1 MLGATFSRNNVIIL
15 LVIAII
21 GIGLSIL
28 SYQYSSFTANE
39 IANISSQDVRSNA
52 RIEVYQ
58 LSRILVRSME
68 SISNNLQGLSNSISL
83 LDIENDDIQRLF
95 DSAQSSTKDLTNG
108 YYMFDMNGEI
118 ISKTSNKSIE
128 ASYFG
133 IQANSSDI
141 FLSPNSRNTTYY
153 SSIIDVNNQFPLL
166 FISYPVLKN
175 NITVNNSTSQS
186 NMSNFEGIVF
196 TTIDLSKLG
205 EFLQKELSPEFAS
218 NVGLID
224 KNGVIL
230 YSQNRNVV
238 GKNYLTSEFQDLIPP
253 EIKDIYNNIL
263 TTSLTGGSGL
273 RDISFNDNMTT
284 IAYQPI
290 TLDGEFLWSL
300 YISTPHSLASNV
312 GYLINQQ
319 KNFST
324 IVIIVVGS
332 MAFGIAFLIL
342 SWNKRLEGAV
352 QSRTVQ
358 LKKTNESLIESNSL
372 LASANKQLEIHDNMQ
387 KEFINVAAHEL
398 RTPIMPILGE
408 AELIENDLSDNEFA
422 SVSKEQISSIIR
434 NAKRLDRLA
443 ADILDVTNIE
453 GKSLKLNKTTFDIDE
468 ILSELVTEYSR
479 HIEND
484 QSKNKELKI
493 SYEPIH
499 VRIFADRYRITQV
512 ISNIINNAIKFTD
525 QGSIA
530 IEGTVSSSE
539 LTIKIIDTGKGI
551 DKEIVNRLF
560 DKFVSRSEQGT
571 GLGLFISKN
580 IMESHGG
587 TIIGYNNENGTG
599 ATFVFTLPIDN
610 TAKTVS

>member
-1 MLGATFSRNNVIIL
+1 
-15 LVIAII
+15 
-21 GIGLSIL
+21 
-28 SYQYSSFTANE
+28 
-39 IANISSQDVRSNA
+39 
-52 RIEVYQ
+52 
-58 LSRILVRSME
+58 ME

-83 LDIENDDIQRLF
+83 LDIEEDNVQRLF
-95 DSAQSSTKDLTNG
+95 DSAQISTKDLTNG
-108 YYMFDMNGEI
+108 YYMFDMNGEV
-118 ISKTSNKSIE
+118 ISDTSNKSIT
-128 ASYFG
+128 ANYDG
-133 IQANSSDI
+133 IKANSSDI
-141 FLSPNSRNTTYY
+141 FLSPKTPNTTYY
-153 SSIIDVNNQFPLL
+153 SSIIDVNSEFPLL
-166 FISYPVLKN
+166 FISYPVIKDN
-175 NITVNNSTSQS
+175 VTFSNITTQS
-186 NMSNFEGIVF
+186 NMSYFEGIVF

-224 KNGVIL
+224 TNGVIL
-230 YSQNRNVV
+230 YSKNTNVV
-238 GKNYLTSEFQDLIPP
+238 GKNYLTPEFQDLIPP
-253 EIKDIYNNIL
+253 GIKNVYNNIL
-263 TTSLTGGSGL
+263 ATSLTGGSGL

-352 QSRTVQ
+352 ESRTVQ
-358 LKKTNESLIESNSL
+358 LKKTNESLSESNSL

-408 AELIENDLSDNEFA
+408 AELIENDINDNEFA

-453 GKSLKLNKTTFDIDE
+453 GKSLKLNKSNFDIDE

-479 HIEND
+479 QIEND
-484 QSKNKELKI
+484 HAKNKKLSI
-493 SYEPIH
+493 FYEPIH

-525 QGSIA
+525 QGTIT
-530 IEGTVSSSE
+530 IEGIVNSNE
-539 LTIKIIDTGKGI
+539 LTVKTTDTGKGV
-551 DKEIVNRLF
+551 DNEIINRLF

-580 IMESHGG
+580 IIESHGG
-587 TIIGYNNENGTG
+587 KIVGFNNENDVG
-599 ATFVFTLPIDN
+599 ATFVFTLPLDSIGN
-610 TAKTVS
+610 R

>member
-1 MLGATFSRNNVIIL
+1 M
-15 LVIAII
+15 
-21 GIGLSIL
+21 
-28 SYQYSSFTANE
+28 
-39 IANISSQDVRSNA
+39 
-52 RIEVYQ
+52 
-58 LSRILVRSME
+58 
-68 SISNNLQGLSNSISL
+68 
-83 LDIENDDIQRLF
+83 
-95 DSAQSSTKDLTNG
+95 
-108 YYMFDMNGEI
+108 
-118 ISKTSNKSIE
+118 
-128 ASYFG
+128 
-133 IQANSSDI
+133 
-141 FLSPNSRNTTYY
+141 
-153 SSIIDVNNQFPLL
+153 
-166 FISYPVLKN
+166 
-175 NITVNNSTSQS
+175 QS
-186 NMSNFEGIVF
+186 NTSNFEGIVF

-230 YSQNRNVV
+230 YSKNRNVV
-238 GKNYLTSEFQDLIPP
+238 GKNYLAPEFQDLIPP
-253 EIKDIYNNIL
+253 EIKDVYNNIL
-263 TTSLTGGSGL
+263 ATSLTGGSGL

-290 TLDGEFLWSL
+290 TLDSEFLWSL

-352 QSRTVQ
+352 ESRTVQ
-358 LKKTNESLIESNSL
+358 LKKTNESLTESNAL
-372 LASANKQLEIHDNMQ
+372 LGSANEQLEIHDNMQ

-408 AELIENDLSDNEFA
+408 AELIENDISDNKIA

-453 GKSLKLNKTTFDIDE
+453 GKSLKLNKSIIDIDE

-479 HIEND
+479 RIEND
-484 QSKNKELKI
+484 HAKNKKLSI
-493 SYEPIH
+493 FYEPIH
-499 VRIFADRYRITQV
+499 VKIFADRYRITQV
-512 ISNIINNAIKFTD
+512 ISNLINNAIKFTE
-525 QGSIA
+525 QGSIT
-530 IEGTVSSSE
+530 IEGIANSDE
-539 LTIKIIDTGKGI
+539 LTVKINDTGKGI
-551 DKEIVNRLF
+551 DSEIINRLF

-580 IMESHGG
+580 IIESHGG
-587 TIIGYNNENGTG
+587 KIIGFNNENGVG
-599 ATFVFTLPIDN
+599 ATFVFTLPIDFIGN
-610 TAKTVS
+610 G

>member
-1 MLGATFSRNNVIIL
+1 LLGATFSRNNVIIL
-15 LVIAII
+15 LIIAII

-52 RIEVYQ
+52 KIEVYQ

-83 LDIENDDIQRLF
+83 LNAENDDVQKLF
-95 DSAQSSTKDLTNG
+95 DSAQTSTKDLTNG
-108 YYMFDMNGEI
+108 YYMFNMNGEI
-118 ISKTSNKSIE
+118 ISKTSNKTID
-128 ASYFG
+128 ANYND
-133 IQANSSDI
+133 IRANSTDL
-141 FLSPNSRNTTYY
+141 FLTPKTTNTTYY
-153 SSIIDVNNQFPLL
+153 SSIIDINNQFPLL
-166 FISYPVLKN
+166 FISYPVIKSNVTLN
-175 NITVNNSTSQS
+175 NNASQA

-230 YSQNRNVV
+230 YSKNRNVI
-238 GKNYLTSEFQDLIPP
+238 GKNYLTPEFQNLILP
-253 EIKDIYNNIL
+253 EIKNVYNNIL
-263 TTSLTGGSGL
+263 ATSLKGGSGL
-273 RDISFNDNMTT
+273 RDISYNDNMTT

-352 QSRTVQ
+352 ESRTVQ
-358 LKKTNESLIESNSL
+358 LKTTNESLIESNSL
-372 LASANKQLEIHDNMQ
+372 LGSANKQLEIHDNMQ

-408 AELIENDLSDNEFA
+408 AELIENDISDNESA
-422 SVSKEQISSIIR
+422 RVGKEQISSIIR

-453 GKSLKLNKTTFDIDE
+453 GKSLKLNKTIFDIDE
-468 ILSELVTEYSR
+468 ILSQLVKEYSKQ
-479 HIEND
+479 IEND
-484 QSKNKELKI
+484 AAKNKKLKI
-493 SYEPIH
+493 FYEPIH
-499 VRIFADRYRITQV
+499 VKILADNYRITQV
-512 ISNIINNAIKFTD
+512 ISNIINNSIKFTD
-525 QGSIA
+525 QGIISI
-530 IEGTVSSSE
+530 IGNVNSDE
-539 LTIKIIDTGKGI
+539 LTIKISDTGKGI
-551 DKEIVNRLF
+551 DNEIINRLF

-580 IMESHGG
+580 IIEAHGG
-587 TIIGYNNENGTG
+587 KINGFNNENGTG
-599 ATFVFTLPIDN
+599 ATFVFTLPLHLN
-610 TAKTVS
+610 

>member
-15 LVIAII
+15 LIIAII
-21 GIGLSIL
+21 GIGLSVL

-39 IANISSQDVRSNA
+39 IANISSHDVRSNA
-52 RIEVYQ
+52 KIEVYQ

-83 LDIENDDIQRLF
+83 LDIKNDNIQRLF
-95 DSAQSSTKDLTNG
+95 DSAQTSTRDLTNG
-108 YYMFDMNGEI
+108 YYMFDMNGNL
-118 ISKTSNKSIE
+118 ISKTSNKTI
-128 ASYFG
+128 AANYNG
-133 IQANSSDI
+133 IKANSSNL
-141 FLSPNSRNTTYY
+141 FLSPKTSNTTYY
-153 SSIIDVNNQFPLL
+153 SSIIDVNNQFPVL
-166 FISYPVLKN
+166 FISYPVIKSNVILRN
-175 NITVNNSTSQS
+175 NNTQS

-230 YSQNRNVV
+230 YSKNRDVV

-253 EIKDIYNNIL
+253 EIKNVYNNIL
-263 TTSLTGGSGL
+263 ASSLTGGSGL

-300 YISTPHSLASNV
+300 YIGTPHSLASNV

-342 SWNKRLEGAV
+342 SWNKRLQGAV
-352 QSRTVQ
+352 KSRTTQ
-358 LKKTNESLIESNSL
+358 LKTTNESLIESNSL
-372 LASANKQLEIHDNMQ
+372 LASANTQLEIHDNMQ

-408 AELIENDLSDNEFA
+408 AELIENDISNNESA
-422 SVSKEQISSIIR
+422 TISREQISSIIR

-468 ILSELVTEYSR
+468 ILSQLVTEYSR
-479 HIEND
+479 QIEKD
-484 QSKNKELKI
+484 VVKNKKIRI
-493 SYEPIH
+493 SYEPLH
-499 VRIFADRYRITQV
+499 VMILADNYRITQV

-525 QGSIA
+525 QGIITIIGNTDSA
-530 IEGTVSSSE
+530 E
-539 LTIKIIDTGKGI
+539 LTIKISDTGKGI
-551 DKEIVNRLF
+551 DNEIINRLF

-580 IMESHGG
+580 IIEAHGG
-587 TIIGYNNENGTG
+587 RIIGFNNENGIG
-599 ATFVFTLPIDN
+599 ATFVIVLTLDL
-610 TAKTVS
+610 K

>member
-1 MLGATFSRNNVIIL
+1 LLGATFSRNNVIIL
-15 LVIAII
+15 LIIAII

-39 IANISSQDVRSNA
+39 IANISSQDVRSNSK
-52 RIEVYQ
+52 IEVYQ

-83 LDIENDDIQRLF
+83 LDTNNDSIQRLF
-95 DSAQSSTKDLTNG
+95 DSAQASTRDLTNG
-108 YYMFDMNGEI
+108 YYMFDMNGNL
-118 ISKTSNKSIE
+118 ISKTSNKTI
-128 ASYFG
+128 AAANYNG
-133 IQANSSDI
+133 IKANSSNL
-141 FLSPNSRNTTYY
+141 FLSPRTSNTTYF
-153 SSIIDVNNQFPLL
+153 SSIIDVNNQFPVL
-166 FISYPVLKN
+166 FISYPVIKGSATLRN
-175 NITVNNSTSQS
+175 NNTQS
-186 NMSNFEGIVF
+186 NMSNFQGIVF

-230 YSQNRNVV
+230 YSKNRNVV

-253 EIKDIYNNIL
+253 EIKNVYNNIL
-263 TTSLTGGSGL
+263 ASSLTGGSGL

-290 TLDGEFLWSL
+290 TLNGELLWSL

-332 MAFGIAFLIL
+332 MAFGIAILIL

-352 QSRTVQ
+352 KSRTTQ
-358 LKKTNESLIESNSL
+358 LNKTNESLIESNSL

-408 AELIENDLSDNEFA
+408 AELIENDISDNESA
-422 SVSKEQISSIIR
+422 RISREQISSIIR

-453 GKSLKLNKTTFDIDE
+453 GKSLKLNKTTFDIDD
-468 ILSELVTEYSR
+468 ILSQLVTEYSR
-479 HIEND
+479 QIEKD
-484 QSKNKELKI
+484 VAKNKKIKI
-493 SYEPIH
+493 SYEPLH
-499 VRIFADRYRITQV
+499 VMVFADNYRITQV

-525 QGSIA
+525 QGFITIIGNADSA
-530 IEGTVSSSE
+530 E
-539 LTIKIIDTGKGI
+539 LTIKISDTGKGI
-551 DKEIVNRLF
+551 DNEIINRLF

-580 IMESHGG
+580 IIEDHGG
-587 TIIGYNNENGTG
+587 RIIGFNNENGTG
-599 ATFVFTLPIDN
+599 ATFVIVLPLDL
-610 TAKTVS
+610 K

>member
-15 LVIAII
+15 LIIAII

-39 IANISSQDVRSNA
+39 ISNISSQDVRSNA
-52 RIEVYQ
+52 KIEVYQ

-68 SISNNLQGLSNSISL
+68 SISNNLQGLSNSITL
-83 LDIENDDIQRLF
+83 LDAENDDVQKLF
-95 DSAQSSTKDLTNG
+95 DSAQASTKDLTNG

-118 ISKTSNKSIE
+118 ISKTSNKTID
-128 ASYFG
+128 ADYNN
-133 IQANSSDI
+133 IRANSTDL
-141 FLSPNSRNTTYY
+141 FFTPETTNTTYY

-166 FISYPVLKN
+166 FISYPVIKS
-175 NITVNNSTSQS
+175 NITLNNNASQA

-205 EFLQKELSPEFAS
+205 QFLQKELSPEFAS

-230 YSQNRNVV
+230 YSKTRNVL
-238 GKNYLTSEFQDLIPP
+238 GKNYLTSEFQNLIPP
-253 EIKDIYNNIL
+253 EIKNVYNNIL
-263 TTSLTGGSGL
+263 AASLKGGSGL
-273 RDISFNDNMTT
+273 RDISYNNNMTT

-290 TLDGEFLWSL
+290 TVDGELLWSL

-352 QSRTVQ
+352 KSRTVQ
-358 LKKTNESLIESNSL
+358 LKNTNESLTESNSL

-408 AELIENDLSDNEFA
+408 AELIENEISDNESA
-422 SVSKEQISSIIR
+422 RVGKEQISSIIR

-443 ADILDVTNIE
+443 ADILDVSNIE
-453 GKSLKLNKTTFDIDE
+453 GKSLKLNKTIFDIDE
-468 ILSELVTEYSR
+468 ILSQLVKEYSR
-479 HIEND
+479 QIEND
-484 QSKNKELKI
+484 TANNKKLRI
-493 SYEPIH
+493 FYEPIQ
-499 VRIFADRYRITQV
+499 VKILADKYRITQV
-512 ISNIINNAIKFTD
+512 ISNIINNSIKFTD
-525 QGSIA
+525 QGTISI
-530 IEGTVSSSE
+530 IGSENSDE
-539 LTIKIIDTGKGI
+539 LTIKISDTGKGI

-560 DKFVSRSEQGT
+560 DKFVSRSAQGT

-580 IMESHGG
+580 IIESHGG
-587 TIIGYNNENGTG
+587 KINGFNNENGTG
-599 ATFVFTLPIDN
+599 ATFVFTLPLYL
-610 TAKTVS
+610 K

>member
-15 LVIAII
+15 LIIAII

-52 RIEVYQ
+52 KIEVYQ

-83 LDIENDDIQRLF
+83 LDAENDDVQKLF
-95 DSAQSSTKDLTNG
+95 DSAQISTKDLTNG
-108 YYMFDMNGEI
+108 YYMFNMNGEI
-118 ISKTSNKSIE
+118 ISKTSNKTID
-128 ASYFG
+128 ANYNDIG
-133 IQANSSDI
+133 ANSTDL
-141 FLSPNSRNTTYY
+141 FFTPETTNTTYY

-166 FISYPVLKN
+166 FISYPVIKSNVTLN
-175 NITVNNSTSQS
+175 NNASQA

-205 EFLQKELSPEFAS
+205 QFLQKELSPEFAS

-230 YSQNRNVV
+230 YSKTRNVL
-238 GKNYLTSEFQDLIPP
+238 GKNYLTSEFQNLIPP
-253 EIKDIYNNIL
+253 EIKNVYNNIL
-263 TTSLTGGSGL
+263 AASLKGGSGL
-273 RDISFNDNMTT
+273 RDISYNNNMTT

-290 TLDGEFLWSL
+290 TVDGELLWSL

-352 QSRTVQ
+352 KSRTVQ
-358 LKKTNESLIESNSL
+358 LKNTNESLTESNSL

-408 AELIENDLSDNEFA
+408 AELIENEISDNESA
-422 SVSKEQISSIIR
+422 RVGKEQISSIIR

-443 ADILDVTNIE
+443 ADILDVSNIE
-453 GKSLKLNKTTFDIDE
+453 GKSLKLNKTIFDIDE
-468 ILSELVTEYSR
+468 ILSQLVKEYSR
-479 HIEND
+479 QIEND
-484 QSKNKELKI
+484 TAKNKKLRI
-493 SYEPIH
+493 FYEPIQ
-499 VRIFADRYRITQV
+499 VKILADKYRITQV
-512 ISNIINNAIKFTD
+512 ISNIINNSIKFTD
-525 QGSIA
+525 QGTISI
-530 IEGTVSSSE
+530 IGSENSDE
-539 LTIKIIDTGKGI
+539 LTIKISDTGNGI
-551 DKEIVNRLF
+551 DKEIINRLF

-580 IMESHGG
+580 IIESHGG
-587 TIIGYNNENGTG
+587 KINGFNNENGTG
-599 ATFVFTLPIDN
+599 ATFVFTLPLYL
-610 TAKTVS
+610 K

>member
-1 MLGATFSRNNVIIL
+1 M
-15 LVIAII
+15 IAII

-68 SISNNLQGLSNSISL
+68 SISNNLQGLSNSITL
-83 LDIENDDIQRLF
+83 LDIKNDDVQRLF
-95 DSAQSSTKDLTNG
+95 DSAQTSTKDLTNG

-118 ISKTSNKSIE
+118 ISKTSNNSIE
-128 ASYFG
+128 ASYYG

-141 FLSPNSRNTTYY
+141 FLSPNTRNTTYY

-166 FISYPVLKN
+166 FISYPVLKDN
-175 NITVNNSTSQS
+175 VTINDSAYRS
-186 NMSNFEGIVF
+186 NVSNFEGIVF

-205 EFLQKELSPEFAS
+205 DFLQKELSPEFAS

-238 GKNYLTSEFQDLIPP
+238 GKNYLTPEFQDLIPP

-319 KNFST
+319 ANFST

-352 QSRTVQ
+352 ESRTVQ
-358 LKKTNESLIESNSL
+358 LKKTNESLSESNSL

-408 AELIENDLSDNEFA
+408 AELLENDISDNEFA

-453 GKSLKLNKTTFDIDE
+453 GKSLKLNKSTFDINE
-468 ILSELVTEYSR
+468 ILSELVKEYSR
-479 HIEND
+479 QIEND
-484 QSKNKELKI
+484 QSKGKRLKI
-493 SYEPIH
+493 LYDPIH

-512 ISNIINNAIKFTD
+512 ISNIINNAIKFTE
-525 QGSIA
+525 QGSIT
-530 IEGTVSSSE
+530 IEGTMNSDE
-539 LTIKIIDTGKGI
+539 LRIKITDTGKGI

-587 TIIGYNNENGTG
+587 TIAGFNNENGTG
-599 ATFVFTLPIDN
+599 ATFVFTLPLN
-610 TAKTVS
+610 NLPETS

>member
-1 MLGATFSRNNVIIL
+1 LLGATFSRNNVIIL
-15 LVIAII
+15 LIIAII
-21 GIGLSIL
+21 GIGLSVL

-39 IANISSQDVRSNA
+39 IANISSQDVRSNSK
-52 RIEVYQ
+52 IEVYQ

-83 LDIENDDIQRLF
+83 LDTNNDSIQRLF
-95 DSAQSSTKDLTNG
+95 DSAQASTRDLTNG
-108 YYMFDMNGEI
+108 YYMFDMNGNL
-118 ISKTSNKSIE
+118 ISKTSNKTI
-128 ASYFG
+128 AANYNG
-133 IQANSSDI
+133 IKANSSNL
-141 FLSPNSRNTTYY
+141 FLSPRTSNTTYY
-153 SSIIDVNNQFPLL
+153 SSIIDVNNQFPVL
-166 FISYPVLKN
+166 FISYPVIKGSVTVRN
-175 NITVNNSTSQS
+175 NNTQS

-230 YSQNRNVV
+230 YSKNRNVV

-253 EIKDIYNNIL
+253 EVKNVYNNIL
-263 TTSLTGGSGL
+263 ASSLTGGSGL

-290 TLDGEFLWSL
+290 TLDGELLWSL

-332 MAFGIAFLIL
+332 MAFGIAILIL

-352 QSRTVQ
+352 KSRTTQ
-358 LKKTNESLIESNSL
+358 LNKTNESLIESNSL
-372 LASANKQLEIHDNMQ
+372 LASANKQLETHDNMQ

-408 AELIENDLSDNEFA
+408 AELIENDISDNESA
-422 SVSKEQISSIIR
+422 RISREQISSIIR

-453 GKSLKLNKTTFDIDE
+453 GKSLKLNKTTFDIDD
-468 ILSELVTEYSR
+468 ILSQLVTEYSR
-479 HIEND
+479 QIEKD
-484 QSKNKELKI
+484 VAKNKKIKI
-493 SYEPIH
+493 SYERLH
-499 VRIFADRYRITQV
+499 VMVFADNYRITQV

-525 QGSIA
+525 QGIITIIGNEDSA
-530 IEGTVSSSE
+530 E
-539 LTIKIIDTGKGI
+539 LTIKISDTGKGI
-551 DKEIVNRLF
+551 DNEIINRLF

-580 IMESHGG
+580 IIEAHGG
-587 TIIGYNNENGTG
+587 RIIGFNNENGTG
-599 ATFVFTLPIDN
+599 ATFVIVLPLDL
-610 TAKTVS
+610 K

>member
-1 MLGATFSRNNVIIL
+1 LLGATFSRNNVIIL
-15 LVIAII
+15 LIIAII

-52 RIEVYQ
+52 KIEVYQ

-68 SISNNLQGLSNSISL
+68 SISNNLQGLSNSISI
-83 LDIENDDIQRLF
+83 LDAENDDVQKLF
-95 DSAQSSTKDLTNG
+95 DSAQASTKDLTNG
-108 YYMFDMNGEI
+108 YYMFNMNGEI
-118 ISKTSNKSIE
+118 ISKTSNKTID
-128 ASYFG
+128 ADYND
-133 IQANSSDI
+133 IRANSTDL
-141 FLSPNSRNTTYY
+141 FFTPETTNTTYY

-166 FISYPVLKN
+166 FISYPVIKSNVTLN
-175 NITVNNSTSQS
+175 NNASQA

-205 EFLQKELSPEFAS
+205 QFLQKELSPEFAS

-230 YSQNRNVV
+230 YSKTRNVL
-238 GKNYLTSEFQDLIPP
+238 GKNYLTSEFQNLIPP
-253 EIKDIYNNIL
+253 QIKNVYNNIL
-263 TTSLTGGSGL
+263 AASLKGGSGL
-273 RDISFNDNMTT
+273 RDISYSNNMTT

-290 TLDGEFLWSL
+290 ALDGELLWSL

-352 QSRTVQ
+352 KSRTVQ
-358 LKKTNESLIESNSL
+358 LKNTNESLTESNSL

-408 AELIENDLSDNEFA
+408 AELIENEISDNESA
-422 SVSKEQISSIIR
+422 RVGKEQISSIIR

-453 GKSLKLNKTTFDIDE
+453 GKSLKLNKTIFDIDE
-468 ILSELVTEYSR
+468 ILSQLVKEYSR
-479 HIEND
+479 QIEND
-484 QSKNKELKI
+484 TAKNKKLKI

-499 VRIFADRYRITQV
+499 VNILADKYRITQV
-512 ISNIINNAIKFTD
+512 ISNFINNSIKFTD
-525 QGSIA
+525 QGIISI
-530 IEGTVSSSE
+530 IGNVNSDE
-539 LTIKIIDTGKGI
+539 LTIKISDTGKGI
-551 DKEIVNRLF
+551 DNEIINRLF

-580 IMESHGG
+580 IIESHGG
-587 TIIGYNNENGTG
+587 NINGFNNENGTG
-599 ATFVFTLPIDN
+599 ATFVFTLPLSL
-610 TAKTVS
+610 K

>member
-15 LVIAII
+15 LIIAII

-52 RIEVYQ
+52 KIEVYQ
-58 LSRILVRSME
+58 LSRILVRSMD

-83 LDIENDDIQRLF
+83 LDIEKDNVQRLF
-95 DSAQSSTKDLTNG
+95 DSAQTSTRDLTNG
-108 YYMFDMNGEI
+108 YYMVDMNGEV
-118 ISKTSNKSIE
+118 ISGTSNKSITTN
-128 ASYFG
+128 YNG
-133 IQANSSDI
+133 IKVNSSDI
-141 FLSPNSRNTTYY
+141 LLSPKARNSTYY
-153 SSIIDVNNQFPLL
+153 SSIIDVNNQFPQL
-166 FISYPVLKN
+166 FISNPVIKDN
-175 NITVNNSTSQS
+175 VTFSNITNQS

-230 YSQNRNVV
+230 YSRNTNVV
-238 GKNYLTSEFQDLIPP
+238 GKNYLTPEFQDLIPP
-253 EIKDIYNNIL
+253 QIKDVYNNVL
-263 TTSLTGGSGL
+263 ATSLTGGSGL

-284 IAYQPI
+284 VAYQPI

-324 IVIIVVGS
+324 MVIIVVGS

-352 QSRTVQ
+352 ESRTVQ

-372 LASANKQLEIHDNMQ
+372 LGSANKQLEIHDNMQ

-408 AELIENDLSDNEFA
+408 AELIENDISDNEIA

-453 GKSLKLNKTTFDIDE
+453 GKSLKLNKSRIDIDE

-479 HIEND
+479 QIEND
-484 QSKNKELKI
+484 HAKNKKLSI
-493 SYEPIH
+493 FYEPIH

-525 QGSIA
+525 QGTIT
-530 IEGTVSSSE
+530 IEGIVNSNV
-539 LTIKIIDTGKGI
+539 LTIKITDTGKGI
-551 DKEIVNRLF
+551 DNEIINRLF

-580 IMESHGG
+580 IIESHGG
-587 TIIGYNNENGTG
+587 KIIGFNNENGVG
-599 ATFVFTLPIDN
+599 ATFVFTLPLDSIGN
-610 TAKTVS
+610 I

>member
-1 MLGATFSRNNVIIL
+1 LLGATFSRNNVIIL
-15 LVIAII
+15 LIIAII
-21 GIGLSIL
+21 GIGLSVL

-39 IANISSQDVRSNA
+39 IANISSHDVRSNA
-52 RIEVYQ
+52 KIEVYQ

-83 LDIENDDIQRLF
+83 LDIKNDNIQRLF
-95 DSAQSSTKDLTNG
+95 DSAQTSTRDLTNG
-108 YYMFDMNGEI
+108 YYMFDMNGNL
-118 ISKTSNKSIE
+118 ISKTSNKTI
-128 ASYFG
+128 AANYNG
-133 IQANSSDI
+133 IKANSSNL
-141 FLSPNSRNTTYY
+141 FLSPKTSNTTYF
-153 SSIIDVNNQFPLL
+153 SSIIDVNNQFPVL
-166 FISYPVLKN
+166 FISYPVIKSNVILRN
-175 NITVNNSTSQS
+175 NNTQS

-230 YSQNRNVV
+230 YSKNRDVV

-253 EIKDIYNNIL
+253 EIKNVYNNIL
-263 TTSLTGGSGL
+263 ASSLTGGSGL

-300 YISTPHSLASNV
+300 YIGTPHSLASNV

-342 SWNKRLEGAV
+342 SWNKRLQGAV
-352 QSRTVQ
+352 KSRTTQ
-358 LKKTNESLIESNSL
+358 LKTTNESLIESNSL
-372 LASANKQLEIHDNMQ
+372 LASANTQLEIHDNMQ

-408 AELIENDLSDNEFA
+408 AELIENDISNNESA
-422 SVSKEQISSIIR
+422 TISREQISSIIR

-468 ILSELVTEYSR
+468 ILSQLVTEYSR
-479 HIEND
+479 QIEKD
-484 QSKNKELKI
+484 VVKNKKIKI
-493 SYEPIH
+493 SYEPLH
-499 VRIFADRYRITQV
+499 VMILADNYRITQV

-525 QGSIA
+525 QGIITIIGNTDSA
-530 IEGTVSSSE
+530 E
-539 LTIKIIDTGKGI
+539 LTIKISDTGKGI
-551 DKEIVNRLF
+551 DNEIINRLF

-580 IMESHGG
+580 IIEAHGG
-587 TIIGYNNENGTG
+587 RIIGFNNENGIG
-599 ATFVFTLPIDN
+599 ATFVIVLPLDL
-610 TAKTVS
+610 K

>member
-1 MLGATFSRNNVIIL
+1 LLGATFSRNNVIIL
-15 LVIAII
+15 LIIAII

-52 RIEVYQ
+52 KIEVYQ

-68 SISNNLQGLSNSISL
+68 SISNNLQGLSNSISI
-83 LDIENDDIQRLF
+83 LDAENDDVQKLF
-95 DSAQSSTKDLTNG
+95 DSAQASTKDLTNG

-118 ISKTSNKSIE
+118 ISKTSNKTID
-128 ASYFG
+128 ADYNN
-133 IQANSSDI
+133 IRANSTDL
-141 FLSPNSRNTTYY
+141 FFTPETTNTTYY

-166 FISYPVLKN
+166 FISYPVIKSNVTLN
-175 NITVNNSTSQS
+175 NNASQA

-205 EFLQKELSPEFAS
+205 QFLQKELSPEFAS

-230 YSQNRNVV
+230 YSKTRNVL
-238 GKNYLTSEFQDLIPP
+238 GKNYLTSEFQNLIPP
-253 EIKDIYNNIL
+253 EIKNVYNNIL
-263 TTSLTGGSGL
+263 AASLKGGSGL
-273 RDISFNDNMTT
+273 RDISYNNNMTT

-290 TLDGEFLWSL
+290 TLDGELLWSL

-352 QSRTVQ
+352 KSRTVQ
-358 LKKTNESLIESNSL
+358 LKNTNESLTESNSL

-408 AELIENDLSDNEFA
+408 AELIENEISDNESA
-422 SVSKEQISSIIR
+422 RVGKEQISSIIR

-443 ADILDVTNIE
+443 ADILDVSNIE
-453 GKSLKLNKTTFDIDE
+453 GKSLKLNKTIFDIDE
-468 ILSELVTEYSR
+468 ILSQLVKEYSR
-479 HIEND
+479 QIEND
-484 QSKNKELKI
+484 TANNKKLRI
-493 SYEPIH
+493 FYEPIQ
-499 VRIFADRYRITQV
+499 VKILADKYRITQV
-512 ISNIINNAIKFTD
+512 ISNIINNSIKFTD
-525 QGSIA
+525 QGTISI
-530 IEGTVSSSE
+530 IGSENSDE
-539 LTIKIIDTGKGI
+539 LTIKISDTGKGI

-560 DKFVSRSEQGT
+560 DKFVSRSAQGT

-580 IMESHGG
+580 IIESHGG
-587 TIIGYNNENGTG
+587 KINGFNNENGTG
-599 ATFVFTLPIDN
+599 ATFVFTLPLYL
-610 TAKTVS
+610 K

>member
-15 LVIAII
+15 LIIAII

-39 IANISSQDVRSNA
+39 ISNISSQDVRSNA
-52 RIEVYQ
+52 KIEVYQ

-83 LDIENDDIQRLF
+83 LDIEEDNVQRLF
-95 DSAQSSTKDLTNG
+95 DSAQISTKDLTNG
-108 YYMFDMNGEI
+108 YYMFDMNGEV
-118 ISKTSNKSIE
+118 ISDTSNKSIT
-128 ASYFG
+128 ANYDG
-133 IQANSSDI
+133 IKANSSDI
-141 FLSPNSRNTTYY
+141 FLSPKTPNTTYY

-166 FISYPVLKN
+166 FISYPVIKDN
-175 NITVNNSTSQS
+175 VTFSNITTQS

-224 KNGVIL
+224 TNGVIL
-230 YSQNRNVV
+230 YSKNRNVV
-238 GKNYLTSEFQDLIPP
+238 GKNYLTPEFQDLIPP
-253 EIKDIYNNIL
+253 EIKNVYNNIL
-263 TTSLTGGSGL
+263 ATSLTGGSGL

-352 QSRTVQ
+352 ESRTVQ
-358 LKKTNESLIESNSL
+358 LKKTNESLSESNSL

-408 AELIENDLSDNEFA
+408 AELIENDINDNEFA

-453 GKSLKLNKTTFDIDE
+453 GKSLKLNKSTFDIDE

-479 HIEND
+479 QIEND
-484 QSKNKELKI
+484 HAKNKKLSI
-493 SYEPIH
+493 FYEPIH

-525 QGSIA
+525 QGTIT
-530 IEGTVSSSE
+530 IEGIVNSNE
-539 LTIKIIDTGKGI
+539 LTVKTTDTGKGV
-551 DKEIVNRLF
+551 DNEIINRLF

-580 IMESHGG
+580 IIESHGG
-587 TIIGYNNENGTG
+587 KIIGFNNENDVG
-599 ATFVFTLPIDN
+599 ATFVFTLPLGSIGN
-610 TAKTVS
+610 R

>member
-15 LVIAII
+15 LIIAII
-21 GIGLSIL
+21 GIGLSVL

-52 RIEVYQ
+52 KIEVYQ

-68 SISNNLQGLSNSISL
+68 SISNNLQGLSNSVSL
-83 LDIENDDIQRLF
+83 LGIENDNIQRLF
-95 DSAQSSTKDLTNG
+95 DSAQTSTRDLTNG
-108 YYMFDMNGEI
+108 YYMFDKNGNL
-118 ISKTSNKSIE
+118 ISKTSNKTI
-128 ASYFG
+128 AANYNG
-133 IQANSSDI
+133 IKANSSNL
-141 FLSPNSRNTTYY
+141 FLSPKTSNTTYY
-153 SSIIDVNNQFPLL
+153 SSIIDVNNQFPVL
-166 FISYPVLKN
+166 FISYPVIKSNVTLRN
-175 NITVNNSTSQS
+175 NNTQS

-205 EFLQKELSPEFAS
+205 GFLQKELSPEFAS

-230 YSQNRNVV
+230 YSKNRNVV

-253 EIKDIYNNIL
+253 EIKNVYNKIL
-263 TTSLTGGSGL
+263 ASSITGGSGL

-300 YISTPHSLASNV
+300 YIGTPHSLASNV

-332 MAFGIAFLIL
+332 MAFGIAILIL

-352 QSRTVQ
+352 KSRTTQ
-358 LKKTNESLIESNSL
+358 LNKTNESLIESNSL

-408 AELIENDLSDNEFA
+408 AELIENDISDNESA
-422 SVSKEQISSIIR
+422 RISREQISSIIR

-468 ILSELVTEYSR
+468 ILSQLVTEYSR
-479 HIEND
+479 QIEKD
-484 QSKNKELKI
+484 VAKNKKVKI
-493 SYEPIH
+493 SYEPLH
-499 VRIFADRYRITQV
+499 VMILADNYRITQV

-525 QGSIA
+525 QGIITIIGNADSA
-530 IEGTVSSSE
+530 E
-539 LTIKIIDTGKGI
+539 LTIKISDTGKGI
-551 DKEIVNRLF
+551 DNEIINRLF

-580 IMESHGG
+580 IIEAHGG
-587 TIIGYNNENGTG
+587 RIIGFNNENGIG
-599 ATFVFTLPIDN
+599 ATFVFVLPLDL
-610 TAKTVS
+610 K

>member
-15 LVIAII
+15 LIIAII

-52 RIEVYQ
+52 KIEVYQ

-68 SISNNLQGLSNSISL
+68 SISNNLQSLSNSISL
-83 LDIENDDIQRLF
+83 LDIKNDNIQRLF
-95 DSAQSSTKDLTNG
+95 DSVQTSTKDLTNG

-118 ISKTSNKSIE
+118 ISKTDNKSI
-128 ASYFG
+128 AADYTG
-133 IQANSSDI
+133 IRPNSTELL
-141 FLSPNSRNTTYY
+141 LSPKTSNSTYY
-153 SSIIDVNNQFPLL
+153 SSIIDVDNQFPLL
-166 FISYPVLKN
+166 FISYPVLGTN
-175 NITVNNSTSQS
+175 VTQGNITIQS
-186 NMSNFEGIVF
+186 NMSKFEGKVF
-196 TTIDLSKLG
+196 TTIDLAKLG
-205 EFLQKELSPEFAS
+205 DFLQKELSPEFAS

-230 YSQNRNVV
+230 YSKNRNVV
-238 GKNYLTSEFQDLIPP
+238 GKNYLNPDFQDLIPP
-253 EIKDIYNNIL
+253 EIKNEYNNIL
-263 TTSLTGGSGL
+263 ATSLTGGSGL

-352 QSRTVQ
+352 ESRTVQ
-358 LKKTNESLIESNSL
+358 LKKTNESLTESNSL

-408 AELIENDLSDNEFA
+408 AELIENDISDSDYA
-422 SVSKEQISSIIR
+422 RVSKEQISSIIR

-453 GKSLKLNKTTFDIDE
+453 GKSLKLNKASFDIDE

-479 HIEND
+479 QIESD
-484 QSKNKELKI
+484 FAKNKKLKI
-493 SYEPIH
+493 LYEPIH
-499 VRIFADRYRITQV
+499 IKIFADKYRITQV

-525 QGSIA
+525 QGVINIIGNVNS
-530 IEGTVSSSE
+530 TE
-539 LTIKIIDTGKGI
+539 LSVQISDTGKGI
-551 DKEIVNRLF
+551 DREIISRLF

-580 IMESHGG
+580 IIESHGG
-587 TIIGYNNENGTG
+587 TITGFNQEKGTG
-599 ATFVFTLPIDN
+599 ATFIFTLPLN
-610 TAKTVS
+610 SK

>member
-1 MLGATFSRNNVIIL
+1 M
-15 LVIAII
+15 IAII

-83 LDIENDDIQRLF
+83 LDIENDNVQRLF

-118 ISKTSNKSIE
+118 ISKTSNKSIK

-133 IQANSSDI
+133 IQPNSSDI
-141 FLSPNSRNTTYY
+141 FLSPNTRNTTYF
-153 SSIIDVNNQFPLL
+153 SSIINVNNQFPLL

-175 NITVNNSTSQS
+175 NITINNSTSQS

-238 GKNYLTSEFQDLIPP
+238 GKNYLTPEFQDLIPP

-372 LASANKQLEIHDNMQ
+372 LGSANKQLEIHDNMQ

-408 AELIENDLSDNEFA
+408 AELIENDLSENEFA

-453 GKSLKLNKTTFDIDE
+453 GKSLKLNKSTFDIDE

-484 QSKNKELKI
+484 QSKSKGLKI

-499 VRIFADRYRITQV
+499 VRLFADRYRITQV

-530 IEGTVSSSE
+530 IEGTVSSRE

>member
-1 MLGATFSRNNVIIL
+1 MRVSKV
-15 LVIAII
+15 
-21 GIGLSIL
+21 
-28 SYQYSSFTANE
+28 Q
-39 IANISSQDVRSNA
+39 
-52 RIEVYQ
+52 YQ

-83 LDIENDDIQRLF
+83 LDIENDNVQRLF

-118 ISKTSNKSIE
+118 ISNASNKSIK

-133 IQANSSDI
+133 IQPNSSDI
-141 FLSPNSRNTTYY
+141 FLSPNTRNTTYY
-153 SSIIDVNNQFPLL
+153 SSIINVNNQFPLL

-175 NITVNNSTSQS
+175 NITINNSTSQS

-230 YSQNRNVV
+230 YSQNTNVV
-238 GKNYLTSEFQDLIPP
+238 GKNYLAPEFQDLIPP

-263 TTSLTGGSGL
+263 ATSLTGGSGL

-358 LKKTNESLIESNSL
+358 LKTTNESLIESNSL
-372 LASANKQLEIHDNMQ
+372 LGSANKQLEIHDNMQ

-453 GKSLKLNKTTFDIDE
+453 GKSLKLNKSSFDIDE

-484 QSKNKELKI
+484 QSKSKGLTL
-493 SYEPIH
+493 SYKPIH

-512 ISNIINNAIKFTD
+512 ISNIINNAIKITD

-530 IEGTVSSSE
+530 IEGTVSGSE

-599 ATFVFTLPIDN
+599 ATFVFTLPIEN
-610 TAKTVS
+610 TAKTDS

>member
-1 MLGATFSRNNVIIL
+1 
-15 LVIAII
+15 
-21 GIGLSIL
+21 
-28 SYQYSSFTANE
+28 
-39 IANISSQDVRSNA
+39 
-52 RIEVYQ
+52 
-58 LSRILVRSME
+58 ME

-83 LDIENDDIQRLF
+83 LDTNNDSIQRLF
-95 DSAQSSTKDLTNG
+95 DSAQASTRDLTNG
-108 YYMFDMNGEI
+108 YYMFDMNGNL
-118 ISKTSNKSIE
+118 ISKTSNKTI
-128 ASYFG
+128 AAANYNG
-133 IQANSSDI
+133 IKANSSNL
-141 FLSPNSRNTTYY
+141 FLSPRTSNTTYF
-153 SSIIDVNNQFPLL
+153 SSIIDVNNQFPVL
-166 FISYPVLKN
+166 FISYPVIKGSATLRN
-175 NITVNNSTSQS
+175 NNTQS
-186 NMSNFEGIVF
+186 NMSNFQGIVF

-230 YSQNRNVV
+230 YSKNRNVV

-253 EIKDIYNNIL
+253 EIKNVYNNIL
-263 TTSLTGGSGL
+263 ASSLTGGSGL

-332 MAFGIAFLIL
+332 MAFGIAILIL

-352 QSRTVQ
+352 KSRTTQ
-358 LKKTNESLIESNSL
+358 LNKTNESLIESNSL

-408 AELIENDLSDNEFA
+408 AELIENDISDNESA
-422 SVSKEQISSIIR
+422 RISREQISSIIR

-453 GKSLKLNKTTFDIDE
+453 GKSLKLNKTTFDIDD
-468 ILSELVTEYSR
+468 ILSQLVTEYSR
-479 HIEND
+479 QIEKD
-484 QSKNKELKI
+484 VAKNKKIKI
-493 SYEPIH
+493 SYEPLH
-499 VRIFADRYRITQV
+499 VMVFADNYRITQV

-525 QGSIA
+525 QGFITIIGNADSA
-530 IEGTVSSSE
+530 E
-539 LTIKIIDTGKGI
+539 LTIKISDTGKGI
-551 DKEIVNRLF
+551 DNEIINRLF

-580 IMESHGG
+580 IIEAHGG
-587 TIIGYNNENGTG
+587 RIIGFNNENGTG
-599 ATFVFTLPIDN
+599 ATFVIVLPLEL
-610 TAKTVS
+610 K

>member
-1 MLGATFSRNNVIIL
+1 LLGATFSRNNVIIL
-15 LVIAII
+15 LIIAII

-39 IANISSQDVRSNA
+39 ISNISSQDVRSNA
-52 RIEVYQ
+52 KIEVYQ

-83 LDIENDDIQRLF
+83 LDIEEDNVQRLF
-95 DSAQSSTKDLTNG
+95 DSAQISTKDLTNG
-108 YYMFDMNGEI
+108 YYMFDMNGEV
-118 ISKTSNKSIE
+118 ISDTSNKSIT
-128 ASYFG
+128 ANYDG
-133 IQANSSDI
+133 IKANSSDI
-141 FLSPNSRNTTYY
+141 FLSPKTPNTTYY

-166 FISYPVLKN
+166 FISYPVIKD
-175 NITVNNSTSQS
+175 NITFSNITTQS

-224 KNGVIL
+224 TNGVIL
-230 YSQNRNVV
+230 YSKNTNVV
-238 GKNYLTSEFQDLIPP
+238 GKNYLTPEFQDLIPP
-253 EIKDIYNNIL
+253 GIKNVYNNIL
-263 TTSLTGGSGL
+263 ATSLTGGSGL

-352 QSRTVQ
+352 ESRTVQ
-358 LKKTNESLIESNSL
+358 LKKTNESLSESNSL

-408 AELIENDLSDNEFA
+408 AELIENDINDNEFA

-453 GKSLKLNKTTFDIDE
+453 GKSLKLNKSNFDIDE

-479 HIEND
+479 QIEND
-484 QSKNKELKI
+484 HAKNKKLSI
-493 SYEPIH
+493 FYEPIH

-525 QGSIA
+525 QGTIT
-530 IEGTVSSSE
+530 IEGIVNSNE
-539 LTIKIIDTGKGI
+539 LTVKTTDTGKGV
-551 DKEIVNRLF
+551 DNEIINRLF

-580 IMESHGG
+580 IIESHGG
-587 TIIGYNNENGTG
+587 KIVGFNNENDVG
-599 ATFVFTLPIDN
+599 ATFVFTLPLDSIGN
-610 TAKTVS
+610 R

>member
-1 MLGATFSRNNVIIL
+1 M
-15 LVIAII
+15 IAII

-68 SISNNLQGLSNSISL
+68 SISNNLQGLSNSITL
-83 LDIENDDIQRLF
+83 LDIKNDDVQRLF
-95 DSAQSSTKDLTNG
+95 DSAQTSTKDLTNG

-118 ISKTSNKSIE
+118 ISKTSNNSID
-128 ASYFG
+128 ASYYG
-133 IQANSSDI
+133 IQANSSDV
-141 FLSPNSRNTTYY
+141 FLSPNTRNTTYY

-166 FISYPVLKN
+166 FISYPVLKDN
-175 NITVNNSTSQS
+175 VTINDSAYRS
-186 NMSNFEGIVF
+186 NVSNFEGIVF

-205 EFLQKELSPEFAS
+205 DFLQKELSPEFAS

-238 GKNYLTSEFQDLIPP
+238 GKNYLTPEFQDLIPP

-273 RDISFNDNMTT
+273 RDISFNENMTT

-319 KNFST
+319 ANFST

-352 QSRTVQ
+352 ESRTVQ

-408 AELIENDLSDNEFA
+408 AELIENDISDNEFA

-453 GKSLKLNKTTFDIDE
+453 GKSLKLNKSTFDINE

-479 HIEND
+479 QIEND
-484 QSKNKELKI
+484 QSKGKRVKI
-493 SYEPIH
+493 LYEPIH

-512 ISNIINNAIKFTD
+512 ISNIINNAIKFTEL
-525 QGSIA
+525 GSIT
-530 IEGTVSSSE
+530 IEGTMISDE
-539 LTIKIIDTGKGI
+539 LRIKITDTGKGI

-580 IMESHGG
+580 IMKSHGG
-587 TIIGYNNENGTG
+587 TITGFNNENGTG
-599 ATFVFTLPIDN
+599 ATFVFTLPLNNI
-610 TAKTVS
+610 TKTS

>member
-15 LVIAII
+15 LIIAII

-52 RIEVYQ
+52 KIEVYQ

-68 SISNNLQGLSNSISL
+68 SISNNLQSLSNSISL
-83 LDIENDDIQRLF
+83 LDIKNDNIQRLF
-95 DSAQSSTKDLTNG
+95 DSAQTSTKDLTNG

-118 ISKTSNKSIE
+118 ISKTSNKSI
-128 ASYFG
+128 AADYTG
-133 IQANSSDI
+133 IRANSTELL
-141 FLSPNSRNTTYY
+141 LSPKTSNSTYY
-153 SSIIDVNNQFPLL
+153 SSIIDVDNQFPLL
-166 FISYPVLKN
+166 FISYPVLETN
-175 NITVNNSTSQS
+175 VTQGNITIQS
-186 NMSNFEGIVF
+186 NTSKFEGIVF
-196 TTIDLSKLG
+196 TTIDLAKLG
-205 EFLQKELSPEFAS
+205 DFLQKELSPEFAS

-230 YSQNRNVV
+230 YSKNRNVV
-238 GKNYLTSEFQDLIPP
+238 GKNYLNPEFQDLIPP
-253 EIKDIYNNIL
+253 EIKNEYNNIL
-263 TTSLTGGSGL
+263 ATSLTGGSGL

-352 QSRTVQ
+352 ESRTVQ
-358 LKKTNESLIESNSL
+358 LKKTNESLTESNSL

-408 AELIENDLSDNEFA
+408 AELIENDIGDCDYA
-422 SVSKEQISSIIR
+422 RVSKEQISSIIR

-453 GKSLKLNKTTFDIDE
+453 GKSLKLNKASFDIDE

-479 HIEND
+479 QIEGD
-484 QSKNKELKI
+484 IAKNKKLKI
-493 SYEPIH
+493 LYELIH
-499 VRIFADRYRITQV
+499 VKIFADKYRITQV

-525 QGSIA
+525 QGVITIIGKVNS
-530 IEGTVSSSE
+530 TE
-539 LTIKIIDTGKGI
+539 LSVQISDTGKGI
-551 DKEIVNRLF
+551 DHEIISRLF

-580 IMESHGG
+580 IIESHGG
-587 TIIGYNNENGTG
+587 TIIGFNQENGTG
-599 ATFVFTLPIDN
+599 ATFIFTLPLN
-610 TAKTVS
+610 SK

>member
-1 MLGATFSRNNVIIL
+1 LLGATFSRNNVIIL
-15 LVIAII
+15 LIIAII
-21 GIGLSIL
+21 GIGLSVL

-52 RIEVYQ
+52 KIEVYQ

-83 LDIENDDIQRLF
+83 LGIENDNIQRLF
-95 DSAQSSTKDLTNG
+95 DSAQTSTRDLTNG
-108 YYMFDMNGEI
+108 YYMFDMNGNL
-118 ISKTSNKSIE
+118 ISKTSNKTI
-128 ASYFG
+128 ATNYNG
-133 IQANSSDI
+133 IKANSSNL
-141 FLSPNSRNTTYY
+141 FLSPKTSNTTYY
-153 SSIIDVNNQFPLL
+153 SSIIDVNNQFPVL
-166 FISYPVLKN
+166 FISYPVIKSNVTLRN
-175 NITVNNSTSQS
+175 NNTQS

-205 EFLQKELSPEFAS
+205 GFLQKELSPEFAS

-230 YSQNRNVV
+230 YSKNRNVV

-253 EIKDIYNNIL
+253 EIKNVYNNIL
-263 TTSLTGGSGL
+263 ARSLTGGSGL

-300 YISTPHSLASNV
+300 YIGTPHSLASNV

-324 IVIIVVGS
+324 VVIIVVGS
-332 MAFGIAFLIL
+332 MAFGIAILIL

-352 QSRTVQ
+352 KSRTTQ
-358 LKKTNESLIESNSL
+358 LNKTNESLIESNSL

-408 AELIENDLSDNEFA
+408 AELIENDISDNESA
-422 SVSKEQISSIIR
+422 SISREQISSIIR

-468 ILSELVTEYSR
+468 ILSQLVTEYSR
-479 HIEND
+479 QIEKD
-484 QSKNKELKI
+484 VAKNKKIKI
-493 SYEPIH
+493 SYEPLH
-499 VRIFADRYRITQV
+499 VMIVADNYRITQV

-525 QGSIA
+525 QGIITIIGNADSA
-530 IEGTVSSSE
+530 E
-539 LTIKIIDTGKGI
+539 LTIKISDTGKGI
-551 DKEIVNRLF
+551 DNEIINRLF

-580 IMESHGG
+580 IIEAHGG
-587 TIIGYNNENGTG
+587 RIIGFNNENGIG
-599 ATFVFTLPIDN
+599 ATFVLVLPLDL
-610 TAKTVS
+610 K

>member
-15 LVIAII
+15 LIIAII

-52 RIEVYQ
+52 KIEVYQ

-68 SISNNLQGLSNSISL
+68 SISNNLQSLSNSISL
-83 LDIENDDIQRLF
+83 LDIKNDNIQRLF
-95 DSAQSSTKDLTNG
+95 DSAQTSTKDLTNG

-118 ISKTSNKSIE
+118 ISKTSNKSIV
-128 ASYFG
+128 ADYTG
-133 IQANSSDI
+133 IRPNSTELL
-141 FLSPNSRNTTYY
+141 LSPKTSNSTYY
-153 SSIIDVNNQFPLL
+153 SSIIDVDNQFPLL
-166 FISYPVLKN
+166 FISYPVLETN
-175 NITVNNSTSQS
+175 VTQGNITIQS
-186 NMSNFEGIVF
+186 NTSKFEGIVF
-196 TTIDLSKLG
+196 TTIDLAKLG
-205 EFLQKELSPEFAS
+205 DFLQKELSPEFAS

-230 YSQNRNVV
+230 YSKNRNVV
-238 GKNYLTSEFQDLIPP
+238 GKNYLNPEFQDLIPP
-253 EIKDIYNNIL
+253 EIKNEYNNIL
-263 TTSLTGGSGL
+263 ATSLTGGSGL

-352 QSRTVQ
+352 ESRTVQ
-358 LKKTNESLIESNSL
+358 LKKTNESLTESNSL

-408 AELIENDLSDNEFA
+408 AELIENDISDNDYA
-422 SVSKEQISSIIR
+422 RVSKEQISSIIR

-453 GKSLKLNKTTFDIDE
+453 GKSLKLNKASIDIDE

-479 HIEND
+479 QIEGD
-484 QSKNKELKI
+484 IVKNKKLKI
-493 SYEPIH
+493 LYEPTH
-499 VRIFADRYRITQV
+499 VKIFADKYRITQV

-525 QGSIA
+525 QGVITIIGKVNS
-530 IEGTVSSSE
+530 TE
-539 LTIKIIDTGKGI
+539 LSVQISDTGKGI
-551 DKEIVNRLF
+551 DHEIISRLF

-580 IMESHGG
+580 IIESHGG
-587 TIIGYNNENGTG
+587 TIIGFNQENGTG
-599 ATFVFTLPIDN
+599 ATFIFTLPLN
-610 TAKTVS
+610 SK

>member
-15 LVIAII
+15 LIIAII

-52 RIEVYQ
+52 KIEVYQ

-68 SISNNLQGLSNSISL
+68 SISNNLQSLSNSISL
-83 LDIENDDIQRLF
+83 LDIKNDNIQRLF
-95 DSAQSSTKDLTNG
+95 DSAQTSTKDLTNG

-118 ISKTSNKSIE
+118 ISKTSNKSI
-128 ASYFG
+128 AADYTG
-133 IQANSSDI
+133 IRANSTELL
-141 FLSPNSRNTTYY
+141 LSPKTSNSTYY
-153 SSIIDVNNQFPLL
+153 SSIIDVDNQFPLL
-166 FISYPVLKN
+166 FISYPVLETN
-175 NITVNNSTSQS
+175 VTQGNITIQS
-186 NMSNFEGIVF
+186 NTSKFEGIVF
-196 TTIDLSKLG
+196 TTIDLAKLG
-205 EFLQKELSPEFAS
+205 DFLQKELSPEFAS

-230 YSQNRNVV
+230 YSKNRNVV
-238 GKNYLTSEFQDLIPP
+238 GKNYLNPEFQDLIPP
-253 EIKDIYNNIL
+253 EIKNEYNNIL
-263 TTSLTGGSGL
+263 ATSLTGGSGL

-352 QSRTVQ
+352 ESRTVQ
-358 LKKTNESLIESNSL
+358 LKKTNESLTESNSL

-408 AELIENDLSDNEFA
+408 AELIENDISDCDYA
-422 SVSKEQISSIIR
+422 RVSKEQISSIIR

-453 GKSLKLNKTTFDIDE
+453 GKSLKLNKASFDIDE

-479 HIEND
+479 QIEGD
-484 QSKNKELKI
+484 FAKNKKLKI
-493 SYEPIH
+493 LYELIH
-499 VRIFADRYRITQV
+499 VKIFADKYRITQV

-525 QGSIA
+525 QGVITIIGKVNS
-530 IEGTVSSSE
+530 TE
-539 LTIKIIDTGKGI
+539 LSVQISDTGKGI
-551 DKEIVNRLF
+551 DHEIISRLF

-580 IMESHGG
+580 IIESHGG
-587 TIIGYNNENGTG
+587 TIIGFNQENGTG
-599 ATFVFTLPIDN
+599 ATFIFTLPLN
-610 TAKTVS
+610 SK

>member
-1 MLGATFSRNNVIIL
+1 
-15 LVIAII
+15 
-21 GIGLSIL
+21 
-28 SYQYSSFTANE
+28 
-39 IANISSQDVRSNA
+39 
-52 RIEVYQ
+52 
-58 LSRILVRSME
+58 ME

-83 LDIENDDIQRLF
+83 LDTNNDSIQRLF
-95 DSAQSSTKDLTNG
+95 DSAQASTRDLTNG
-108 YYMFDMNGEI
+108 YYMFDMNGNL
-118 ISKTSNKSIE
+118 ISKTSNKTI
-128 ASYFG
+128 AANYNG
-133 IQANSSDI
+133 LKANSSNL
-141 FLSPNSRNTTYY
+141 FLSPRTSNTTYF
-153 SSIIDVNNQFPLL
+153 SSIIDVNNQFPVL
-166 FISYPVLKN
+166 FISYPVIKGSATLRN
-175 NITVNNSTSQS
+175 NNTQS

-230 YSQNRNVV
+230 YSKNRNVV

-253 EIKDIYNNIL
+253 EIKNVYNNIL
-263 TTSLTGGSGL
+263 ASSLTGGSGL

-332 MAFGIAFLIL
+332 MAFGIAILIL

-352 QSRTVQ
+352 KSRTTQ
-358 LKKTNESLIESNSL
+358 LNKTNESLIESNSL

-408 AELIENDLSDNEFA
+408 AELIENDISDNESA
-422 SVSKEQISSIIR
+422 RISREQISSIIR

-453 GKSLKLNKTTFDIDE
+453 GKSLKLNKTTFDIDD
-468 ILSELVTEYSR
+468 ILSQLVTEYSR
-479 HIEND
+479 QIEKD
-484 QSKNKELKI
+484 VAKNKKIKI
-493 SYEPIH
+493 SYEPLH
-499 VRIFADRYRITQV
+499 VMVFADNYRITQV

-525 QGSIA
+525 QGVITIIGNADSA
-530 IEGTVSSSE
+530 E
-539 LTIKIIDTGKGI
+539 LTIKISDTGKGI
-551 DKEIVNRLF
+551 DNEIINRLF

-580 IMESHGG
+580 IIEAHGG
-587 TIIGYNNENGTG
+587 RIIGFNNENGSG
-599 ATFVFTLPIDN
+599 ATFVIVLPLDF
-610 TAKTVS
+610 K

>member
-15 LVIAII
+15 LIIAII
-21 GIGLSIL
+21 GIGLSVL

-52 RIEVYQ
+52 KIEVYQ

-83 LDIENDDIQRLF
+83 LGIENDNIQRLF
-95 DSAQSSTKDLTNG
+95 DSAQTSTRDLTNG
-108 YYMFDMNGEI
+108 YYMFDMNGNL
-118 ISKTSNKSIE
+118 ISKTSNKTI
-128 ASYFG
+128 AANYNG
-133 IQANSSDI
+133 IKANSSNL
-141 FLSPNSRNTTYY
+141 FLSPKTSNTTYY
-153 SSIIDVNNQFPLL
+153 SSIIDVNNQFPVL
-166 FISYPVLKN
+166 FISYPVIKSNVTLRN
-175 NITVNNSTSQS
+175 NNTQS

-205 EFLQKELSPEFAS
+205 GFLQKELSPEFAS

-230 YSQNRNVV
+230 YSKNRNVV

-253 EIKDIYNNIL
+253 EIKNVYNNIL
-263 TTSLTGGSGL
+263 ASSLTGGSAL

-300 YISTPHSLASNV
+300 YIGTPHSLASNV

-332 MAFGIAFLIL
+332 MAFGIAILIL

-352 QSRTVQ
+352 KSRTTQ
-358 LKKTNESLIESNSL
+358 LNKTNESLIESNSL

-408 AELIENDLSDNEFA
+408 AELIENDISDNESA
-422 SVSKEQISSIIR
+422 RISREQISSIIR

-468 ILSELVTEYSR
+468 ILSQLVTEYSR
-479 HIEND
+479 QIEKD
-484 QSKNKELKI
+484 VAKNKKVKI
-493 SYEPIH
+493 SYEPLHLMIL
-499 VRIFADRYRITQV
+499 ADNYRITQV

-525 QGSIA
+525 QGIITIIGNADSA
-530 IEGTVSSSE
+530 E
-539 LTIKIIDTGKGI
+539 LTTKISDTGKGI
-551 DKEIVNRLF
+551 DNEIINRLF

-580 IMESHGG
+580 IIEAHGG
-587 TIIGYNNENGTG
+587 RIIGFNNENGIG
-599 ATFVFTLPIDN
+599 ATFVFVLPLDL
-610 TAKTVS
+610 K

>member
-1 MLGATFSRNNVIIL
+1 LLGATFSRNNVIIL
-15 LVIAII
+15 LIIAII

-52 RIEVYQ
+52 KIEVYQ

-68 SISNNLQGLSNSISL
+68 SISNNLQSLSNSISL
-83 LDIENDDIQRLF
+83 LDIKNDNIQRLF
-95 DSAQSSTKDLTNG
+95 DSAQTSTKDLTNG

-118 ISKTSNKSIE
+118 ISKTSNKSI
-128 ASYFG
+128 AADYTG
-133 IQANSSDI
+133 IRPNSTELL
-141 FLSPNSRNTTYY
+141 LSPKTSNSTYY
-153 SSIIDVNNQFPLL
+153 SSIIDVDNQFPLL
-166 FISYPVLKN
+166 FISYPVLETN
-175 NITVNNSTSQS
+175 VTQGNITIQS
-186 NMSNFEGIVF
+186 NTSKFEGIVF
-196 TTIDLSKLG
+196 TTIDLAKLG
-205 EFLQKELSPEFAS
+205 DFLQKELSPEFAS

-230 YSQNRNVV
+230 YSKNRNVV
-238 GKNYLTSEFQDLIPP
+238 GKNYLNPEFQDLIPP
-253 EIKDIYNNIL
+253 EIKNEYNNIL
-263 TTSLTGGSGL
+263 ATSLTGGSGL

-352 QSRTVQ
+352 ESRTVQ
-358 LKKTNESLIESNSL
+358 LKKTNESLTESNSL
-372 LASANKQLEIHDNMQ
+372 LASANIQLEIHDNMQ

-408 AELIENDLSDNEFA
+408 AELIENDISDNDYA
-422 SVSKEQISSIIR
+422 RVSKEQISSIIR

-453 GKSLKLNKTTFDIDE
+453 GKSLKLNKASFDIDE

-479 HIEND
+479 QIEGD
-484 QSKNKELKI
+484 IAKNKKLKI
-493 SYEPIH
+493 LYEPIH
-499 VRIFADRYRITQV
+499 VKIFADKYRITQV

-525 QGSIA
+525 QGVITIIGKVNS
-530 IEGTVSSSE
+530 TE
-539 LTIKIIDTGKGI
+539 LSVQISDTGKGI
-551 DKEIVNRLF
+551 DHEIISRLF

-580 IMESHGG
+580 IIESHGG
-587 TIIGYNNENGTG
+587 TITGFNQGNGTG
-599 ATFVFTLPIDN
+599 ATFTFTLPLN
-610 TAKTVS
+610 SK

>member
-15 LVIAII
+15 LIIAII
-21 GIGLSIL
+21 GIGLSVL

-39 IANISSQDVRSNA
+39 IANISSHDVRSNA
-52 RIEVYQ
+52 KIEVYQ

-83 LDIENDDIQRLF
+83 LDIKNDNIQRLF
-95 DSAQSSTKDLTNG
+95 DSAQTSTRDLTNG
-108 YYMFDMNGEI
+108 YYMFDMNGNL
-118 ISKTSNKSIE
+118 ISKTSNKSI
-128 ASYFG
+128 AANYNG
-133 IQANSSDI
+133 IKANSSNL
-141 FLSPNSRNTTYY
+141 FLSPRTSNTTYY
-153 SSIIDVNNQFPLL
+153 SSIIDVNNQFPVL
-166 FISYPVLKN
+166 FISYPVIKSNVTLHN
-175 NITVNNSTSQS
+175 NNTQS

-230 YSQNRNVV
+230 YSKNRNVV

-253 EIKDIYNNIL
+253 EIKNVYNNIL
-263 TTSLTGGSGL
+263 ASSLAGGSGL

-290 TLDGEFLWSL
+290 TLNGDFLWSL
-300 YISTPHSLASNV
+300 YIGTPHSLASNV

-332 MAFGIAFLIL
+332 MAFGIAILIL

-352 QSRTVQ
+352 KSRTTQ
-358 LKKTNESLIESNSL
+358 LKTTNESLIESNSL

-408 AELIENDLSDNEFA
+408 AELIESDISDNESA
-422 SVSKEQISSIIR
+422 RISREQISSIIR

-453 GKSLKLNKTTFDIDE
+453 GKSLKLNKTTFDINE
-468 ILSELVTEYSR
+468 ILSQLVTEYSR
-479 HIEND
+479 QIEKD
-484 QSKNKELKI
+484 VAKNKKIKI
-493 SYEPIH
+493 SYEPLR
-499 VRIFADRYRITQV
+499 VMIFADNYRITQV

-525 QGSIA
+525 QGI
-530 IEGTVSSSE
+530 ITIIGTADSAE
-539 LTIKIIDTGKGI
+539 LTIKISDTGKGI
-551 DKEIVNRLF
+551 DNEIINRLF

-580 IMESHGG
+580 IIEAHGG
-587 TIIGYNNENGTG
+587 RIMGFNNENGIG
-599 ATFVFTLPIDN
+599 ATFVIVLPLDL
-610 TAKTVS
+610 K

>member
-1 MLGATFSRNNVIIL
+1 LLGATFSRNNVIIL
-15 LVIAII
+15 LIIAII

-52 RIEVYQ
+52 KIEVYQ

-68 SISNNLQGLSNSISL
+68 SISNNLQSLSNSISL
-83 LDIENDDIQRLF
+83 LDIKNDNIQRLF
-95 DSAQSSTKDLTNG
+95 DSAQTSTKDLTNG

-118 ISKTSNKSIE
+118 VSKTSNKSIAAE
-128 ASYFG
+128 YTG
-133 IQANSSDI
+133 IRPNSTQLL
-141 FLSPNSRNTTYY
+141 LSPKTSNSTYY
-153 SSIIDVNNQFPLL
+153 SSIVDVDNQFPLL
-166 FISYPVLKN
+166 FISYPVLRTN
-175 NITVNNSTSQS
+175 VTLGNVTIQS
-186 NMSNFEGIVF
+186 NMSKFEGIVF
-196 TTIDLSKLG
+196 TTIDLAKLG
-205 EFLQKELSPEFAS
+205 NFLQKELSPEFAS

-230 YSQNRNVV
+230 YSKNRNVV
-238 GKNYLTSEFQDLIPP
+238 GNNYLTPEFQDLIPP
-253 EIKDIYNNIL
+253 EIKGEYNNIL
-263 TTSLTGGSGL
+263 ATSLTGGSGL

-290 TLDGEFLWSL
+290 TLDREFLWSL

-352 QSRTVQ
+352 ESRTVQ
-358 LKKTNESLIESNSL
+358 LKTTNESLTESNSL

-408 AELIENDLSDNEFA
+408 AELLENDISDNDYA
-422 SVSKEQISSIIR
+422 KVSKEQISSIIR

-443 ADILDVTNIE
+443 ADILDVTNKE
-453 GKSLKLNKTTFDIDE
+453 EKSLKLNK
-468 ILSELVTEYSR
+468 
-479 HIEND
+479 
-484 QSKNKELKI
+484 
-493 SYEPIH
+493 
-499 VRIFADRYRITQV
+499 A
-512 ISNIINNAIKFTD
+512 
-525 QGSIA
+525 
-530 IEGTVSSSE
+530 
-539 LTIKIIDTGKGI
+539 
-551 DKEIVNRLF
+551 
-560 DKFVSRSEQGT
+560 
-571 GLGLFISKN
+571 
-580 IMESHGG
+580 
-587 TIIGYNNENGTG
+587 
-599 ATFVFTLPIDN
+599 
-610 TAKTVS
+610 

>member
-1 MLGATFSRNNVIIL
+1 LLGATFSRNNVIIL
-15 LVIAII
+15 LIIAII

-52 RIEVYQ
+52 KIEVYQ

-68 SISNNLQGLSNSISL
+68 SISNNLQGLSNSISI
-83 LDIENDDIQRLF
+83 LDAENDDVQKLF
-95 DSAQSSTKDLTNG
+95 DSAQASTKDLTNG
-108 YYMFDMNGEI
+108 YYMFNMNGEI
-118 ISKTSNKSIE
+118 ISKTSNKTID
-128 ASYFG
+128 ANYND
-133 IQANSSDI
+133 IRANSTDL
-141 FLSPNSRNTTYY
+141 FFTPETTNTTYY

-166 FISYPVLKN
+166 FISYPVIKSNVTLN
-175 NITVNNSTSQS
+175 NNASQA

-205 EFLQKELSPEFAS
+205 QFLQKELSPEFAS

-230 YSQNRNVV
+230 YSKTRNVL
-238 GKNYLTSEFQDLIPP
+238 GKNYLTSEFQNLIPP
-253 EIKDIYNNIL
+253 QIKNVYNNIL
-263 TTSLTGGSGL
+263 AASLKGGSGL
-273 RDISFNDNMTT
+273 RDISYSNNMTT

-290 TLDGEFLWSL
+290 ALDGELLWSL

-352 QSRTVQ
+352 KSRTVQ
-358 LKKTNESLIESNSL
+358 LKNTNESLTESNSL

-408 AELIENDLSDNEFA
+408 AELIENEISDNESA
-422 SVSKEQISSIIR
+422 RVGKEQISSIIR

-453 GKSLKLNKTTFDIDE
+453 GKSLKLNKTIFDIDE
-468 ILSELVTEYSR
+468 ILSQLVKEYSR
-479 HIEND
+479 QIEND
-484 QSKNKELKI
+484 TAKNKKLKI
-493 SYEPIH
+493 FYEPIH
-499 VRIFADRYRITQV
+499 VKILADKYRITQV
-512 ISNIINNAIKFTD
+512 ISNFINNSIKFTD
-525 QGSIA
+525 QGTISIIG
-530 IEGTVSSSE
+530 IENSDE
-539 LTIKIIDTGKGI
+539 LTIKISDTGKGI
-551 DKEIVNRLF
+551 DNEIINRLF

-580 IMESHGG
+580 IIESHGG
-587 TIIGYNNENGTG
+587 EINGFNNENGTG
-599 ATFVFTLPIDN
+599 ATFVFTLPLSL
-610 TAKTVS
+610 K

>member
-15 LVIAII
+15 LIIAII
-21 GIGLSIL
+21 GIGLSVL

-52 RIEVYQ
+52 KIEVYQ

-83 LDIENDDIQRLF
+83 LGIENDNIQRLF
-95 DSAQSSTKDLTNG
+95 DSAQTSTRDLTNG
-108 YYMFDMNGEI
+108 YYMFDMNGNL
-118 ISKTSNKSIE
+118 ISKTSNKTI
-128 ASYFG
+128 AANYNG
-133 IQANSSDI
+133 IKANSSNL
-141 FLSPNSRNTTYY
+141 FLSPKTSNTTYY
-153 SSIIDVNNQFPLL
+153 SSIIDVNNQFPVL
-166 FISYPVLKN
+166 FISYPVIKSNVTLRN
-175 NITVNNSTSQS
+175 NNTQS

-230 YSQNRNVV
+230 YSKNRNVV

-253 EIKDIYNNIL
+253 EIKNVYNNIL
-263 TTSLTGGSGL
+263 ASSLTGGSAL

-300 YISTPHSLASNV
+300 YIGTPHSLASNV

-332 MAFGIAFLIL
+332 MAFGIAILIL

-352 QSRTVQ
+352 KSRTTQ
-358 LKKTNESLIESNSL
+358 LNKTNESLIESNSL

-408 AELIENDLSDNEFA
+408 AELIENDISDNESA
-422 SVSKEQISSIIR
+422 RISREQISSIIR
-434 NAKRLDRLA
+434 NAKRLDRVA

-468 ILSELVTEYSR
+468 ILSQLVTEYSR
-479 HIEND
+479 QIEKD
-484 QSKNKELKI
+484 VAKNKKVKI
-493 SYEPIH
+493 SYEPLHLMIL
-499 VRIFADRYRITQV
+499 ADNYRITQV

-525 QGSIA
+525 QGIITIIGNADSA
-530 IEGTVSSSE
+530 E
-539 LTIKIIDTGKGI
+539 LTIKISDTGKGI
-551 DKEIVNRLF
+551 DNEIINRLF

-580 IMESHGG
+580 IIEAHGG
-587 TIIGYNNENGTG
+587 RIIGFNNENGIG
-599 ATFVFTLPIDN
+599 ATFVFVLPLDL
-610 TAKTVS
+610 K

>member
-1 MLGATFSRNNVIIL
+1 
-15 LVIAII
+15 
-21 GIGLSIL
+21 
-28 SYQYSSFTANE
+28 
-39 IANISSQDVRSNA
+39 
-52 RIEVYQ
+52 
-58 LSRILVRSME
+58 ME

-83 LDIENDDIQRLF
+83 LDSKNDNIQRLF
-95 DSAQSSTKDLTNG
+95 DSAQISTKDLTNG
-108 YYMFDMNGEI
+108 YYMFDINGETV
-118 ISKTSNKSIE
+118 SKTNNNT
-128 ASYFG
+128 AAATYNG
-133 IQANSSDI
+133 IRANSSDL
-141 FLSPNSRNTTYY
+141 FLSPKTSNTTYY
-153 SSIIDVNNQFPLL
+153 SSIIDVNNQFPVL
-166 FISYPVLKN
+166 FISYPVVKSNVSLRN
-175 NITVNNSTSQS
+175 NNTQS
-186 NMSNFEGIVF
+186 NMSNLEGIVF

-230 YSQNRNVV
+230 YSKNRDVV

-253 EIKDIYNNIL
+253 EIKNVYNNIL
-263 TTSLTGGSGL
+263 ATSLTGGSGL

-324 IVIIVVGS
+324 VVIIVVGS

-342 SWNKRLEGAV
+342 SWNKRLQGAV
-352 QSRTVQ
+352 ESRTVQ
-358 LKKTNESLIESNSL
+358 LKKANESLIESNSL

-408 AELIENDLSDNEFA
+408 AELIENDISNNESA
-422 SVSKEQISSIIR
+422 RISREQISSIIR

-453 GKSLKLNKTTFDIDE
+453 GKSLKLNKTTFAIDE
-468 ILSELVTEYSR
+468 ILSQLVAEYSR
-479 HIEND
+479 QIEND
-484 QSKNKELKI
+484 VAKNKKIKI
-493 SYEPIH
+493 SYEPLH
-499 VRIFADRYRITQV
+499 VMIVADKYRITQV

-525 QGSIA
+525 QGIITIIGNADSA
-530 IEGTVSSSE
+530 E
-539 LTIKIIDTGKGI
+539 LTIKISDTGKGI
-551 DKEIVNRLF
+551 DNEIINRLF

-580 IMESHGG
+580 IIESHGG
-587 TIIGYNNENGTG
+587 RIIGFNNENGTG
-599 ATFVFTLPIDN
+599 ATFVIVLPLDM
-610 TAKTVS
+610 K

>member
-15 LVIAII
+15 LIIAII
-21 GIGLSIL
+21 GIGLSVL

-39 IANISSQDVRSNA
+39 IANISSHDVRSNA
-52 RIEVYQ
+52 KIEVYQ

-83 LDIENDDIQRLF
+83 LGIKNDNIQRLF
-95 DSAQSSTKDLTNG
+95 DSAQTSTRDLTNG
-108 YYMFDMNGEI
+108 YYMFDMNGNL
-118 ISKTSNKSIE
+118 ISKTSNKTI
-128 ASYFG
+128 AANYNG
-133 IQANSSDI
+133 IKANSSNL
-141 FLSPNSRNTTYY
+141 FLSPKTSNTTYY
-153 SSIIDVNNQFPLL
+153 SSIIDVNNQFPVL
-166 FISYPVLKN
+166 FISYPVIKSNVTLRN
-175 NITVNNSTSQS
+175 NNTQS

-230 YSQNRNVV
+230 YSKNRNVV

-253 EIKDIYNNIL
+253 EIKNVYNNIL
-263 TTSLTGGSGL
+263 ASSLTGGSGL

-290 TLDGEFLWSL
+290 TLNGDFLWSL
-300 YISTPHSLASNV
+300 YIGTPHSLASNV

-332 MAFGIAFLIL
+332 MAFGIAILIL

-352 QSRTVQ
+352 KSRTTQ
-358 LKKTNESLIESNSL
+358 LKTTNESLIESNSL

-408 AELIENDLSDNEFA
+408 AELIESDISDNESA
-422 SVSKEQISSIIR
+422 RISREQISSIIR

-453 GKSLKLNKTTFDIDE
+453 GKSLKLNKTTFDINE
-468 ILSELVTEYSR
+468 ILSQLVTEYSR
-479 HIEND
+479 QIEKD
-484 QSKNKELKI
+484 VAKNKKIKI
-493 SYEPIH
+493 SYEPLR
-499 VRIFADRYRITQV
+499 VMIFADNYRITQV

-525 QGSIA
+525 QGIITIIGNADSA
-530 IEGTVSSSE
+530 E
-539 LTIKIIDTGKGI
+539 LTIKISDTGKGI
-551 DKEIVNRLF
+551 DNEIINRLF

-580 IMESHGG
+580 IIEAHGG
-587 TIIGYNNENGTG
+587 RIMGFNNENGIG
-599 ATFVFTLPIDN
+599 ATFVIVLPLDL
-610 TAKTVS
+610 K

>member
-15 LVIAII
+15 LIIAII
-21 GIGLSIL
+21 GIGLSVL

-39 IANISSQDVRSNA
+39 IANISSHDVRSNA
-52 RIEVYQ
+52 KIEVYQ

-83 LDIENDDIQRLF
+83 LDIKNDNIQRLF
-95 DSAQSSTKDLTNG
+95 DSAQTSTRDLTNG
-108 YYMFDMNGEI
+108 YYMFDMNGNL
-118 ISKTSNKSIE
+118 ISKTSNKTI
-128 ASYFG
+128 AANYNG
-133 IQANSSDI
+133 IKANSSNL
-141 FLSPNSRNTTYY
+141 FLSPKTSNTTYY
-153 SSIIDVNNQFPLL
+153 SSIIDVNNQFPVL
-166 FISYPVLKN
+166 FISYPVIKSNVTLRN
-175 NITVNNSTSQS
+175 NNTQS

-230 YSQNRNVV
+230 YSKNRNVV

-253 EIKDIYNNIL
+253 EIKNVYNNIL
-263 TTSLTGGSGL
+263 ASSLTGGSGL

-290 TLDGEFLWSL
+290 TLNGDFLWSL
-300 YISTPHSLASNV
+300 YIGTPHSLASNV

-332 MAFGIAFLIL
+332 MAFGIAILIL

-352 QSRTVQ
+352 KSRTTQ
-358 LKKTNESLIESNSL
+358 LKTTNESLIESNSL

-408 AELIENDLSDNEFA
+408 AELIESDISDNESA
-422 SVSKEQISSIIR
+422 RISREQISSIIR

-453 GKSLKLNKTTFDIDE
+453 GKSLKLNKTTFDINE
-468 ILSELVTEYSR
+468 ILSQLVTEYSR
-479 HIEND
+479 QIEKD
-484 QSKNKELKI
+484 VAKNKKIKI
-493 SYEPIH
+493 SYEPLR
-499 VRIFADRYRITQV
+499 VMIFADNYRITQV

-525 QGSIA
+525 QGIITIIGNADSA
-530 IEGTVSSSE
+530 E
-539 LTIKIIDTGKGI
+539 LTIKISDTGKGI
-551 DKEIVNRLF
+551 DNEIINRLF

-580 IMESHGG
+580 IIEAHGG
-587 TIIGYNNENGTG
+587 RIMGFNNENGIG
-599 ATFVFTLPIDN
+599 ATFVIVLPLDL
-610 TAKTVS
+610 K

>member
-1 MLGATFSRNNVIIL
+1 LLGATFSRNNVIIL
-15 LVIAII
+15 LIIAII

-52 RIEVYQ
+52 KIEVYQ

-68 SISNNLQGLSNSISL
+68 SISNNLQSLSNSISL
-83 LDIENDDIQRLF
+83 LDIKNDNIQRLF
-95 DSAQSSTKDLTNG
+95 DSAQTSTKDLTNG

-118 ISKTSNKSIE
+118 VSKTSNKSIAAE
-128 ASYFG
+128 YTG
-133 IQANSSDI
+133 IRPNSTQLL
-141 FLSPNSRNTTYY
+141 LSPKTSNSTYY
-153 SSIIDVNNQFPLL
+153 SSIVDVDNQFPLL
-166 FISYPVLKN
+166 FISYPVLRTN
-175 NITVNNSTSQS
+175 VTQGNVTIQS
-186 NMSNFEGIVF
+186 NMSKFEGIVF
-196 TTIDLSKLG
+196 TTIDLAKLG
-205 EFLQKELSPEFAS
+205 NFLQKELSPEFAS

-230 YSQNRNVV
+230 YSKNRNVV
-238 GKNYLTSEFQDLIPP
+238 GNNYLTPEFQDLIPP
-253 EIKDIYNNIL
+253 EIKGEYNNIL
-263 TTSLTGGSGL
+263 ATSLTGGSGL

-290 TLDGEFLWSL
+290 TLDREFLWSL

-352 QSRTVQ
+352 ESRTVQ
-358 LKKTNESLIESNSL
+358 LKTTNESLTESNSL

-408 AELIENDLSDNEFA
+408 AELLENDISDNDYA
-422 SVSKEQISSIIR
+422 KVSKEQISSIIR

-453 GKSLKLNKTTFDIDE
+453 GKSLKLNKASFDIDE

-479 HIEND
+479 QIEGD
-484 QSKNKELKI
+484 LAKNKKLTI

-499 VRIFADRYRITQV
+499 VKIFADRYRITQV

-525 QGSIA
+525 QGVISI
-530 IEGTVSSSE
+530 IGNVNDKE
-539 LTIKIIDTGKGI
+539 LSVQISDTGKGI
-551 DKEIVNRLF
+551 DGEIVSRLF

-580 IMESHGG
+580 IIESHGG
-587 TIIGYNNENGTG
+587 TISGFNQENGTG
-599 ATFVFTLPIDN
+599 ATFIFTLPLN
-610 TAKTVS
+610 LK

>member
-15 LVIAII
+15 LMIAII

-83 LDIENDDIQRLF
+83 LDIENDNVQRLF

-141 FLSPNSRNTTYY
+141 FLSPNTRNTTYY
-153 SSIIDVNNQFPLL
+153 SSIIDVNNEFPLL

-175 NITVNNSTSQS
+175 NVTINNSTSRS
-186 NMSNFEGIVF
+186 NVSNFEGIVF

-238 GKNYLTSEFQDLIPP
+238 GKNYLTPEFQDLIPP

-372 LASANKQLEIHDNMQ
+372 LGSANKQLEIHDNMQ

-408 AELIENDLSDNEFA
+408 AELIENDISDNEFA

-453 GKSLKLNKTTFDIDE
+453 GKSLKLNKSTFDMDE

-484 QSKNKELKI
+484 QSKSKGLKI
-493 SYEPIH
+493 LYEPIH
-499 VRIFADRYRITQV
+499 VRVFADRYRITQV

-525 QGSIA
+525 QGSIY

-539 LTIKIIDTGKGI
+539 LTIKITDTGKGI

-599 ATFVFTLPIDN
+599 ATFVFTLPLDN
-610 TAKTVS
+610 TAKTS